1 MISFFQEPP
10 FVEIANKSAK
20 LEDLAGKVS
29 KGVLQGFLID
39 VIKEL
44 SIEAKFE
51 YEIFLRSDGS
61 YSNVI
66 EELKNQ
72 VNTFL

>member
-1 MISFFQEPP
+1 M
-10 FVEIANKSAK
+10 ANKSVK

-29 KGVLQGFLID
+29 EGDLQGFLID

-44 SIEAKFE
+44 SIEAEFE

-61 YSNVI
+61 YSNAI

-72 VNTFL
+72 VNAFL

>member
-1 MISFFQEPP
+1 
-10 FVEIANKSAK
+10 
-20 LEDLAGKVS
+20 VS

>member
-1 MISFFQEPP
+1 M
-10 FVEIANKSAK
+10 EIVNKSVK
-20 LEDLAGKVS
+20 VEDLAGKVS
-29 KGVLQGFLID
+29 EGDLQGFLID
-39 VIKEL
+39 VIHEL
-44 SIEAKFE
+44 SKEAKFD

-72 VNTFL
+72 VIILR

>member
-1 MISFFQEPP
+1 MQEPP

-20 LEDLAGKVS
+20 PEDLAGKVS
-29 KGVLQGFLID
+29 EGALQGFLID

-51 YEIFLRSDGS
+51 YEIYLRSDGS

-72 VNTFL
+72 VNTSL